1 MKSLMQ
7 LRNLPFFGHFR
18 VPHHSAIQAYPLIAL
33 FENLQT
39 LILEIPITLDGTF
52 LTEVL
57 KKCKR
62 LERLKIRSSSLHE
75 KLNFSMSAAIVHGTA
90 LRDFR

>member
-1 MKSLMQ
+1 MQ
-7 LRNLPFFGHFR
+7 LRNIPFFGHFR

-52 LTEVL
+52 LTEVQYKNCL
-57 KKCKR
+57 EYVPRR
-62 LERLKIRSSSLHE
+62 LIDQTCR
-75 KLNFSMSAAIVHGTA
+75 F
-90 LRDFR
+90 